1 MVPRIGSPP
10 ASSSR
15 VIRGFPA
22 MDTPRSCDGEWTV
35 GTGCPPLVFCDGGER
50 DSPPRTLDSNRTE
63 SSDVPIGAVARGL
76 RSAAGLFGRHAEL
89 AANRPVSGGARA
101 GARALVLLGG
111 PPRSR
116 HTLPFGAAPP

>member
-35 GTGCPPLVFCDGGER
+35 GTGCPPLVFYDGGER
-50 DSPPRTLDSNRTE
+50 ASPPRTLDSNRTE
-63 SSDVPIGAVARGL
+63 SSDVPIGAVARGP
-76 RSAAGLFGRHAEL
+76 RRAAGRLGRA
-89 AANRPVSGGARA
+89 GGAGR
-101 GARALVLLGG
+101 GG
-111 PPRSR
+111 RVS
-116 HTLPFGAAPP
+116 GAAPRGGPGAAPRGGTRRARAARPVGGAG